1 MARTKTNAQNKYR
14 YIDTHFKISIYR
26 HENFSRKMLLF
37 FITIT
42 VFISEEFL
50 KRKSVV
56 IGPFWYTSFSWNV
69 IKILLNN
76 NIIYFFWAY
85 TLKRQF
91 SKSYLSL
98 LSTYVGQSILQYL
111 YLSFIGWQLFLTYII
126 SVDLGK
132 AFIMFS
138 PVKQIHS
145 FLNRV
150 AILIGGILRYHKIS
164 FVTLNTLVTGKCMFS
179 KKSFTV
185 CYTTRLK
192 WSPF

>member
-26 HENFSRKMLLF
+26 HENFSRKMLF

-85 TLKRQF
+85 TLIRQF
-91 SKSYLSL
+91 SKTYLSL

-179 KKSFTV
+179 KKIF
-185 CYTTRLK
+185 
-192 WSPF
+192 